1 MGERIACSGQLT
13 VLQPA
18 EVEPEDRALLD
29 SAFAAAQHA
38 YAPYSHFLVGAA
50 VLLADGRV
58 VTGCNQEDPAFP
70 SGLCAE
76 RVALFAAGA
85 AAPGVEIRTV
95 AIVSPVPT
103 AHTSFTPCGSCRQ
116 VLHTFGSRQTA
127 AFRILL
133 QAADG
138 PVVEAS
144 GPEVF
149 LPWAFSSDALG

>member
-13 VLQPA
+13 VLQPE
-18 EVEPEDRALLD
+18 EVEPADRALLD
-29 SAFAAAQHA
+29 VAFAAAQHA

-103 AHTSFTPCGSCRQ
+103 PHTSFTPCGGCRQ

-127 AFRILL
+127 GFRILL